1 MDPETRHLIG
11 VLRNAIEAAGLR
23 NGHVERTLRLSPG
36 YLSRL
41 FSGKIAL
48 RFEHIVKIVGAV
60 GLTPAE
66 LFQALYPV
74 PKDPP
79 TEAMTRLR
87 EALRCLKPSPPPP
100 PGWTAEERATF
111 ERHLESS
118 LRQTLGRLRLSLD
131 PKPAPPTPPAEAPE
145 TSSLPPDGSPA

>member
-1 MDPETRHLIG
+1 MDPEIRHLIG
-11 VLRNAIEAAGLR
+11 VLKNAIEAAGLR
-23 NGHVERTLRLSPG
+23 NGNVERTLRLSPG

-48 RFEHIVKIVGAV
+48 RFEHIVKIAGAV

-79 TEAMTRLR
+79 TEAMTHLR
-87 EALRCLKPSPPPP
+87 EALRCLKPPPP
-100 PGWTAEERATF
+100 PGWTAEERAIF

-118 LRQTLGRLRLSLD
+118 LRQTLGRLQLSLD
-131 PKPAPPTPPAEAPE
+131 PKPAPPVGPAEAPE
-145 TSSLPPDGSPA
+145 TFSVPPDGCLA